1 MKKYNVVIH
10 YAGAVNIEIDAT
22 NEEKAKELAELAFDD
37 ISDADLIADITEID
51 ICDCYEI
58 EQMQN

>member
-10 YAGAVNIEIDAT
+10 YAGAVNIEIDAA

-37 ISDADLIADITEID
+37 ISDADLIADIAEID

-58 EQMQN
+58 E

>member
-37 ISDADLIADITEID
+37 ISDADLIADIAEID

>member
-37 ISDADLIADITEID
+37 ISDADLIADIAEID

-58 EQMQN
+58 EQM

>member
-22 NEEKAKELAELAFDD
+22 NEEKAKELAELALDD
-37 ISDADLIADITEID
+37 ISDADLIADIAEID

>member
-37 ISDADLIADITEID
+37 ISDADLIADIAEID

-58 EQMQN
+58 E